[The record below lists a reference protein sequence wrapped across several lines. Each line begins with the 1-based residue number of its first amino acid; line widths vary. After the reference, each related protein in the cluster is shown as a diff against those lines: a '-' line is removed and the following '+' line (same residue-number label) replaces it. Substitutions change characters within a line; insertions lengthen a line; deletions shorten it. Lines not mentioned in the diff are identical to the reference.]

1 MTVILWIIL
10 SLALIFIFATVIV
23 NLANKKPYGLI
34 SRLLPFFA
42 LPAGFIIKSRDPKAG
57 KQLIFGSL
65 WGLVYWIFLLDVILI
80 MNNPINSDMPNKLS
94 FFELCNET
102 MFVSQPHEWT
112 KLALNIDE
120 AVPLEW
126 NHWTNPESINPEIN
140 DSEKLTV
147 TSIMGPIWNP
157 IMLLVTVFLSIISF
171 GGISWFSKI
180 SFFGAKHMVISSIKF
195 GVVGL
200 IILFGWIIGDLWL
213 FGEFDVVLGQGDT
226 RTFIN
231 ANDTGFISSLLGIF
245 TFTFVLAIIGIFIS
259 IILNLIKNFTNH
271 GSSYFIRLLTSFGII
286 CGAILIGWIIGDV
299 WLFNDVYNTT
309 IINMLLGVF
318 IIAIISS
325 LLGVFVSLI
334 TKIIMNIINLGWKFI
349 RKILFTF
356 LGLISVVSFSI
367 ISSDG
372 TIGGI
377 LITMTLYLILIACLL
392 IVWGMIAYFV
402 RTINTNI

>member
-42 LPAGFIIKSRDPKAG
+42 LPAGFIIKSKAPPAG

-65 WGLVYWIFLLDVILI
+65 WGLVYWIFLLDLIFI
-80 MNNPINSDMPNKLS
+80 MNNPINPDMPNKLS

-120 AVPLEW
+120 AIPLEW
-126 NHWTNPESINPEIN
+126 NHWTNPEAINPEIN
-140 DSEKLTV
+140 NRDKLTV

-180 SFFGAKHMVISSIKF
+180 SFFGAKHMASSSIKL

-213 FGEFDVVLGQGDT
+213 FGSYEVILGQGDT

-231 ANDTGFISSLLGIF
+231 ANDTGFVSSLLGIF
-245 TFTFVLAIIGIFIS
+245 IFTFVLAIIGIFIS

-271 GSSYFIRLLTSFGII
+271 GSAYFIRILTSFGII
-286 CGAILIGWIIGDV
+286 CGSILIGWIIGDV
-299 WLFNDVYNTT
+299 WLFNDIYNTT

-325 LLGVFVSLI
+325 LIGVAISI
-334 TKIIMNIINLGWKFI
+334 INKIIINIINQGWRFI
-349 RKILFTF
+349 RKILFVI
-356 LGLISVVSFSI
+356 LGIGLVITYSLIF
-367 ISSDG
+367 SDG
-372 TIGGI
+372 SSGGI
-377 LITMTLYLILIACLL
+377 LITITSSLILIAIISIIIGYLFKL
-392 IVWGMIAYFV
+392 IKP
-402 RTINTNI
+402 N